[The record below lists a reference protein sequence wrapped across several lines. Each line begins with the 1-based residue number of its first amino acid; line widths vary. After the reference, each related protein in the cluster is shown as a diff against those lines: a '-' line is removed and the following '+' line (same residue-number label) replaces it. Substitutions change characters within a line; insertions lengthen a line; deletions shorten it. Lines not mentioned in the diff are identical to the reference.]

1 MVIYSLVWI
10 IQMNNSHFSMRS
22 FAKLPMI
29 LFGPMTAARTQVFT
43 YDSCQVTAVNQSTR
57 TFTVRWP
64 RQASADFSI
73 ANPNGGSSRPRTFQ
87 MNEKTAFWVGNTKGS
102 LADLVK
108 GALVNVSA
116 HSDGP
121 DRVADKVQI
130 VLQRDALL

>member
-29 LFGPMTAARTQVFT
+29 IFGSMTAARTEVFT
-43 YDSCQVTAVNQSTR
+43 YNSCQVTAVNQSAQ

-64 RQASADFSI
+64 RQAGSDFSM
-73 ANPNGGSSRPRTFQ
+73 ANPCGGSSRPRTFQ
-87 MNEKTAFWVGNTKGS
+87 MNEETAFWVGNTKGS
-102 LADLVK
+102 LADVAK

-116 HSDGP
+116 HSNGS

-130 VLQRDALL
+130 VTGS

>member
-10 IQMNNSHFSMRS
+10 IQMNNSHFSMRT

-29 LFGPMTAARTQVFT
+29 LFGSMTAARAEVFT
-43 YDSCQVTAVNQSTR
+43 YNSCHVTAVNQSAQ

-64 RQASADFSI
+64 RQAGADFSM
-73 ANPNGGSSRPRTFQ
+73 ANPYAGSSRQRTFR
-87 MNEKTAFWVGNTKGS
+87 MNEETAFWVGNTKGS
-102 LADLVK
+102 LADVAK

-116 HSDGP
+116 HSDGS

-130 VLQRDALL
+130 VTGS